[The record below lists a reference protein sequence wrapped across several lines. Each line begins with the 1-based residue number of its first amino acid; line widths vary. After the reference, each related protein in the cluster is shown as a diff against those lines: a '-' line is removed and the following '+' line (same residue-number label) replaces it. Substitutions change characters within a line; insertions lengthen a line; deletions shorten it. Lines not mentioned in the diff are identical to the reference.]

1 MSRYSFST
9 GALYPLES
17 EDALRRIKNAGFD
30 NAELMPQAP
39 FGRVRG
45 GHEEV

>member
-30 NAELMPQAP
+30 NAELMPQALQC
-39 FGRVRG
+39 GAVRAAK
-45 GHEEV
+45 